1 MSSDETGRVA
11 LICVAG
17 FFALLFIFLSLRRFR
32 RRAILRAMPT
42 TPVAGVFVGDVEVK
56 GRAVTGDPKMA
67 FLSEQPC
74 VQFEWSIR
82 EHWMRMRTVT
92 RTDSKGRTTT
102 HVVVDHGSDEVASG
116 ADQAP
121 LEVQDETGRVLVQWE
136 GAKVEEQTL
145 FIRRVGESDPIYF
158 GKGPAGAVF
167 GSTCERTFHETGIAV
182 GAPLFVVGYARE
194 REDIVDVEIARGGR
208 KGTAT
213 EGAVA
218 RHFLISTRDESAV
231 TSGQGMAGWI
241 YALLGMLSLGAFFAV
256 GAELV
261 HARWQLPI
269 PAALAIGVSG
279 FLVLFG
285 SVWSVMIYNEF
296 VDSRNRVIRAAANID
311 VQLKRR
317 ADLVRSLVAVVIG
330 LRDHEA
336 RVHTAVAF
344 LRGQSLL
351 ESREL
356 ASGKAKAAAAILAA
370 IVEGYPELKSSS
382 VFLGLQ
388 QSLTECE
395 QRIALAR
402 DEFNGTAAGY
412 NARIAVFPVRIIARI
427 GSMHPA
433 NFFQAE
439 SFARSA
445 PRV

>member
-1 MSSDETGRVA
+1 
-11 LICVAG
+11 
-17 FFALLFIFLSLRRFR
+17 
-32 RRAILRAMPT
+32 
-42 TPVAGVFVGDVEVK
+42 
-56 GRAVTGDPKMA
+56 
-67 FLSEQPC
+67 
-74 VQFEWSIR
+74 
-82 EHWMRMRTVT
+82 
-92 RTDSKGRTTT
+92 
-102 HVVVDHGSDEVASG
+102 
-116 ADQAP
+116 
-121 LEVQDETGRVLVQWE
+121 
-136 GAKVEEQTL
+136 
-145 FIRRVGESDPIYF
+145 
-158 GKGPAGAVF
+158 
-167 GSTCERTFHETGIAV
+167 
-182 GAPLFVVGYARE
+182 VGYARE

-261 HARWQLPI
+261 HARWQLPF

-285 SVWSVMIYNEF
+285 SVWSVMIYNEL
-296 VDSRNRVIRAAANID
+296 VDLRNRVIRAAANVD

-336 RVHTAVAF
+336 QLQRAVAF

-356 ASGKAKAAAAILAA
+356 ASGKAKAAAATVSA

-382 VFLGLQ
+382 VFIGLQ
-388 QSLTECE
+388 QSLTSCE

-412 NARIAVFPVRIIARI
+412 NARIAVFPARIIARI
-427 GSMHPA
+427 AAMHPA

-439 SFARSA
+439 SFARHA
-445 PRV
+445 PRA